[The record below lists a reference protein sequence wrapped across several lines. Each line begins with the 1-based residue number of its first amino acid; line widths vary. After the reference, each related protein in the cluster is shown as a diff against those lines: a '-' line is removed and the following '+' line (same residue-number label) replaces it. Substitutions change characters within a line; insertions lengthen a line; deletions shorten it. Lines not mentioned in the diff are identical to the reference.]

1 MIQQDTFGPWTT
13 AADGIVGAV
22 YVQHNLV
29 DARAQSWVLNV
40 TASNMSPDEDIIPT
54 TDILSFGSI
63 GWMTENDSKY
73 EITLDDETGFG
84 VFVAPDCDIVLAYNE
99 AGASSKTVTHVLSSA
114 SDWKWSSVANVTFT
128 LSWDAETQNLSL
140 EGGSVQR
147 RAGGSISDFK
157 EIGELDYNLPSTWLS
172 GGGNILNSLVFIS
185 GTGAS
190 ITTNLYT
197 QGTEAGW
204 LVSGRTELGTAYADK
219 IAGTQR
225 EIGAADKVQF
235 VGVNG
240 IIYATETTSF
250 DNDVAV
256 AMDLQNIQAG
266 SAIGFGADA
275 GAELSVTNATN
286 VINNAEGEALVPVLN
301 IVGDGVVKLC
311 YQGNN
316 AANLSEVQVNID
328 KNATLKIDDSATS
341 SAEGA
346 QINLSTGIVGTNASI
361 VKSGQ
366 ATDLTIE
373 TELNEESTVISLNKL
388 ENENGSI
395 TISGPGSLNVQDV
408 VTQGGDVS
416 ISGGASHMVENLDI
430 DGDVI
435 IDGGNSLSTT
445 GSATSSAEGAQINL
459 STGIVGTNA
468 SIVKSGQATDLTIET
483 ELNEESTVISLNK
496 LENENGSITIS
507 GPGSLNVQDVV
518 TQGGDVSIS
527 GGASH
532 MVENLDID
540 GDVIIDGGNSL
551 STTGD
556 VEIAGEARVAGTLN
570 TVKSARLTAS
580 DVTVQGA
587 GVIRAREIV
596 GNTVNAGGVTV
607 GDTGSGAARSLL
619 RGNVVVNSRGVVADE
634 IVDGV
639 SIGFSAGS
647 SGTVTTG
654 KMAGINMTAGGT
666 QILTD
671 ADTNSTIVM
680 SGTST
685 VASGT
690 IVAASARVTDGYE
703 LSAQQLELTEL
714 DSDATSVEWDGS
726 EYAVLEKVSIYNG
739 KTRAGGDT
747 RVMRASGITADTVTV
762 QDDSVLIG
770 PDVTASNA
778 VYVGENAILED
789 VRINTSNGMI
799 VDNGAALYNVS
810 IQSGTMTN
818 EGVVVLNNVE
828 FAGGGASYGG
838 PDGNAIVVDRPMNG
852 VDNVQIIGALDGDS
866 LVIDRLVV
874 NAEALQF
881 SSVGNSYEIMEG
893 VDISYEPS
901 TSNYQLNIEP
911 FVRANL
917 SYDDATGVVTIS
929 GYKDEY
935 GIKNELKSTPN
946 RQAAM
951 NSLTEAVANAEPGTP
966 LADINEYIGHVN
978 RYSLAERQDVL
989 DAVSG
994 ASLVVL
1000 ADVQRRGLR
1009 DSQRNIR
1016 NRVIQMGGGTSAGL
1030 TTDWE
1035 YAGLQTWAQ
1044 ADASFTSTGGNQDE
1058 CGYDFNTTGA
1068 TVGAN
1073 LDLTANLVVGMAFS
1087 ASYGDADIDSKDYA
1101 TVETSSYYLNF
1112 FGRYQSN
1119 RWVHMFIFTV
1129 GMDEMDTERR
1139 VMGYK
1144 ANGNT
1149 EGTTYSLYYELGY
1162 TIGLDYENNHI
1173 LQPLASVTLTTAQMS
1188 SFVERGNIGNAGLR
1202 YEGEDFVYGQLAIG
1216 ARYQGVIYE
1225 SVHERSAVL
1234 EARAVI
1240 THDIGDKT
1248 DHATLSYMGGH
1259 NFSVKGADSTG
1270 IGFEIGAGL
1279 SIPVEQH
1286 TTLFADADFT
1296 YAPEYT
1302 GFRANVGVRYDF

>member
-13 AADGIVGAV
+13 AANGIVGAV
-22 YVQHNLV
+22 YVQHNIV

-40 TASNMSPDEDIIPT
+40 TASNMSPDEDVIPT
-54 TDILSFGSI
+54 TDILSFGSV

-73 EITLDDETGFG
+73 EISLDDETGFG

-99 AGASSKTVTHVLSSA
+99 AGASSKTVTHVLNSA
-114 SDWKWSSVANVTFT
+114 SNWKWSSVANVTFT
-128 LSWDAETQNLSL
+128 LSWDAETQSLAL

-147 RAGGSISDFK
+147 RADGSISDFK

-185 GTGAS
+185 GAGAS

-250 DNDVAV
+250 DNDVTV

-286 VINNAEGEALVPVLN
+286 IINNAEGEALVPVLN

-408 VTQGGDVS
+408 VT
-416 ISGGASHMVENLDI
+416 
-430 DGDVI
+430 
-435 IDGGNSLSTT
+435 
-445 GSATSSAEGAQINL
+445 
-459 STGIVGTNA
+459 
-468 SIVKSGQATDLTIET
+468 K
-483 ELNEESTVISLNK
+483 
-496 LENENGSITIS
+496 
-507 GPGSLNVQDVV
+507 
-518 TQGGDVSIS
+518 GGDVSIS

-587 GVIRAREIV
+587 GEIRAREIV

-690 IVAASARVTDGYE
+690 IVAESARVTDGYE

-726 EYAVLEKVSIYNG
+726 EYAVLENVSIYNG

-762 QDDSVLIG
+762 QGDSVLIG

-828 FAGGGASYGG
+828 FVGGGASYGG
-838 PDGNAIVVDRPMNG
+838 ADGNAIVVDRPMNG

-901 TSNYQLNIEP
+901 TSNYQLNIES

-1035 YAGLQTWAQ
+1035 YAGLQAWAQ
-1044 ADASFTSTGGNQDE
+1044 ADASFASIGGNQDE

-1139 VMGYK
+1139 VRGYK
-1144 ANGNT
+1144 ANGNA

-1188 SFVERGNIGNAGLR
+1188 SFVERGSIGNAGLR

-1225 SVHERSAVL
+1225 SVHERCAVL

-1259 NFSVKGADSTG
+1259 NFSVKGADATG
-1270 IGFEIGAGL
+1270 LGFEIGAGL

>member
-1 MIQQDTFGPWTT
+1 MSGFPLRYQFLHTIIMKLHLPCILRAAVLACVALSSVHNTLATEAAYDYMIQQDTFGPWTT
-13 AADGIVGAV
+13 AGDGIVGAV

-40 TASNMSPDEDIIPT
+40 TASNMSPDEDVIPT
-54 TDILSFGSI
+54 TDILSFGSV

-73 EITLDDETGFG
+73 EISLDDETGFG

-286 VINNAEGEALVPVLN
+286 TINNAEGEALVPVLN

-328 KNATLKIDDSATS
+328 KNATLKIDD
-341 SAEGA
+341 
-346 QINLSTGIVGTNASI
+346 
-361 VKSGQ
+361 
-366 ATDLTIE
+366 
-373 TELNEESTVISLNKL
+373 
-388 ENENGSI
+388 
-395 TISGPGSLNVQDV
+395 
-408 VTQGGDVS
+408 
-416 ISGGASHMVENLDI
+416 
-430 DGDVI
+430 
-435 IDGGNSLSTT
+435 
-445 GSATSSAEGAQINL
+445 SATSSAEGAQINL

-726 EYAVLEKVSIYNG
+726 EYAVLENVSIYNG

-838 PDGNAIVVDRPMNG
+838 ADGNAIVVDRPMNG

-901 TSNYQLNIEP
+901 TSNYQLNIES

-935 GIKNELKSTPN
+935 GIKNELKNTPN

-951 NSLTEAVANAEPGTP
+951 SSLTEAVANAEPGTP

-1044 ADASFTSTGGNQDE
+1044 TDASFTSTGGNQDE

-1202 YEGEDFVYGQLAIG
+1202 YEGDDFVYGQLAIG

>member
-328 KNATLKIDDSATS
+328 KNATLKIDD
-341 SAEGA
+341 
-346 QINLSTGIVGTNASI
+346 
-361 VKSGQ
+361 
-366 ATDLTIE
+366 
-373 TELNEESTVISLNKL
+373 
-388 ENENGSI
+388 
-395 TISGPGSLNVQDV
+395 
-408 VTQGGDVS
+408 
-416 ISGGASHMVENLDI
+416 
-430 DGDVI
+430 
-435 IDGGNSLSTT
+435 
-445 GSATSSAEGAQINL
+445 SATSSAEGAQINL

>member
-13 AADGIVGAV
+13 AANGIVGAV
-22 YVQHNLV
+22 YVQHNIV

-40 TASNMSPDEDIIPT
+40 TASNMSPDEDVIPT
-54 TDILSFGSI
+54 TDILSFGSV

-73 EITLDDETGFG
+73 EISLDDETGFG

-99 AGASSKTVTHVLSSA
+99 AGASSKTVTHVLNSA
-114 SDWKWSSVANVTFT
+114 SNWKWSSVANVTFT
-128 LSWDAETQNLSL
+128 LSWDAETQSLAL

-147 RAGGSISDFK
+147 RADGSISDFK

-185 GTGAS
+185 GAGAS

-250 DNDVAV
+250 DNDVTI

-286 VINNAEGEALVPVLN
+286 IINNAEGEALVPVLN

-408 VTQGGDVS
+408 VT
-416 ISGGASHMVENLDI
+416 
-430 DGDVI
+430 
-435 IDGGNSLSTT
+435 
-445 GSATSSAEGAQINL
+445 
-459 STGIVGTNA
+459 
-468 SIVKSGQATDLTIET
+468 K
-483 ELNEESTVISLNK
+483 
-496 LENENGSITIS
+496 
-507 GPGSLNVQDVV
+507 
-518 TQGGDVSIS
+518 GGDVSIS

-587 GVIRAREIV
+587 GEIRAREIV

-685 VASGT
+685 VARGT
-690 IVAASARVTDGYE
+690 IVAESARVTDGYE

-726 EYAVLEKVSIYNG
+726 EYAVLENVSIYNG

-828 FAGGGASYGG
+828 FVGGGASYGG
-838 PDGNAIVVDRPMNG
+838 ADGNAIVVDRPMNG

-901 TSNYQLNIEP
+901 TSNYQLNIES

-1035 YAGLQTWAQ
+1035 YAGLQAWAQ
-1044 ADASFTSTGGNQDE
+1044 ADASFASIGGNQDE

-1139 VMGYK
+1139 VRGYK
-1144 ANGNT
+1144 ANGNA

-1188 SFVERGNIGNAGLR
+1188 SFVERGSIGNAGLR

-1225 SVHERSAVL
+1225 SVHERCAVL

-1259 NFSVKGADSTG
+1259 NFSVKGADATG
-1270 IGFEIGAGL
+1270 LGFEIGAGL